1 MRNKHSLFATILT
14 IAAIASAIASL
25 TTVMPL
31 MQAATAQQPDFA
43 SIQTFQNKEHI
54 VITITKAGANAT
66 KPTGPIIVIPPTELT
81 NKTGGVNESGVSVGP
96 SENQTVS
103 EPSAPGAS
111 NITTIEPSQN
121 VTVIP
126 MPPKSNITQIDNGT
140 IIIAPPDRNITET
153 PGNVSVIDPPAP
165 TPAQPA
171 QNCTCAQHPPA
182 ATTTPPL
189 SPPAAA
195 NQTKPN
201 ATKSIM

>member
-1 MRNKHSLFATILT
+1 
-14 IAAIASAIASL
+14 
-25 TTVMPL
+25 MPL
-31 MQAATAQQPDFA
+31 MQAATAQDFA

-66 KPTGPIIVIPPTELT
+66 KPTGPIVVIPPTELT

-140 IIIAPPDRNITET
+140 IIIAPPDRNITQT
-153 PGNVSVIDPPAP
+153 PGNVTVIDPPAS
-165 TPAQPA
+165 TPPPA
-171 QNCTCAQHPPA
+171 QNCTCAQHPPT

-195 NQTKPN
+195 AANQTAGSNQTNKPN